1 MCPVQFTPSSFW
13 QRNNW
18 EVADMTVTPSPL
30 TAPKKVQIDEIAA
43 AVRDRFGPAVLV
55 SPGHGGMA
63 LSISLLEPTTLPPI
77 SKMLFWEMACSFGG
91 IVVEELQGNWRL
103 SYLFLSASCGW
114 IEILIEAPSTTSAL
128 PSISAEVHAADW
140 HEREAEDLFGLRFE
154 GHPRLGD
161 FILHDQMWP
170 EGVAPH
176 RKLHRKSMDAHQER
190 FRHRPNPEWRPLL
203 VVQDPGAFAMPV
215 GPVYE
220 GGLGQSVHFLL
231 ETVGEDVVRAVPRL
245 FYNFRAV
252 EKIAEG
258 QAISRALLLAE
269 RFAATSSFAHSLA
282 FCLAVERISGTQV
295 PARAKNLRVLLSE
308 LERLRHHTGAI
319 TGICESTAL
328 SVAASQAAIIEERLL
343 RVSCQFTGHRYLFGL
358 NTPGG
363 LRRDFSAESCA
374 ELLKAVDRAVGELHA
389 LEDRLYFTSSFLDR
403 LEDVGIVD
411 PDRAR
416 DLNFVGP
423 VGRASGRL
431 SDLRRDCPYEGYE
444 KYQFEVPRETEGD
457 GYARLR
463 ILFQEA
469 YQSVRLVHQAAQRL
483 EPGQISVPCEPL
495 SSGVAL
501 GWTEAPIGAALHW
514 LRLDGS
520 GLVERYRIITASFN
534 NWLGFRVAVEDFA
547 FQDFPIILATFG
559 LSPTE
564 CDR

>member
-1 MCPVQFTPSSFW
+1 MAVTPSSL
-13 QRNNW
+13 RTSKR
-18 EVADMTVTPSPL
+18 M
-30 TAPKKVQIDEIAA
+30 KIDEIA
-43 AVRDRFGPAVLV
+43 RTIRERFGSTLLV
-55 SPGHGGMA
+55 SHGDGGVT
-63 LSISLLEPTTLPPI
+63 LSIALVEPPI
-77 SKMLFWEMACSFGG
+77 LPTISRFLFWDAVCTFGG
-91 IVVEELQGNWRL
+91 IIVEQLQDNWRL
-103 SYLFLSASCGW
+103 SYLFLSPGSGW
-114 IEILIEAPSTTSAL
+114 IEVLLEVPSSTPAV
-128 PSISAEVHAADW
+128 PSISADVHAADW
-140 HEREAEDLFGLRFE
+140 HEREAEDLFGLHFE

-161 FILHDQMWP
+161 FILHDQIWP

-176 RKLHRKSMDAHQER
+176 RKLHRKTMDAHR
-190 FRHRPNPEWRPLL
+190 DRLRHRPNPDWRPLL

-258 QAISRALLLAE
+258 EPVSHALLLAE

-282 FCLAVERISGTQV
+282 FCLAVERMCRVEV
-295 PARAKNLRVLLSE
+295 PARAKNLRILLGE
-308 LERLRHHTGAI
+308 LERLRHHAGAI
-319 TGICESTAL
+319 AGICESTAL
-328 SVAASQAAIIEERLL
+328 SVAASQVAIIEELLL
-343 RVSCQFTGHRYLFGL
+343 RASCQFTGHRYLFGL

-363 LRRDFSAESCA
+363 LHRDFTSEACT
-374 ELLKAVDRAVGELHA
+374 ELLGAVDRAVSDLHR
-389 LEDRLYFTSSFLDR
+389 LERGLYFTSSFLDR

-411 PDRAR
+411 PESAR

-423 VGRASGRL
+423 VGRASGQAV
-431 SDLRRDCPYEGYE
+431 DLRRDCPYEGYGA
-444 KYQFEVPRETEGD
+444 YHFEVPREIEGD

-469 YQSVRLVHQAAQRL
+469 YQSTELIHEAIKRL
-483 EPGQISVPCEPL
+483 EPGSVSASCEPPAHGL
-495 SSGVAL
+495 AL
-501 GWTEAPIGAALHW
+501 GWAEAPIGAALHW
-514 LRLDGS
+514 LRLDSS
-520 GLVERYRIITASFN
+520 GLVKRYRIITASFN

-559 LSPTE
+559 LSATE

>member
-1 MCPVQFTPSSFW
+1 MV
-13 QRNNW
+13 
-18 EVADMTVTPSPL
+18 VTRSPL
-30 TAPKKVQIDEIAA
+30 SSSKRMQIDEIAGA
-43 AVRDRFGPAVLV
+43 LRDRFGPAVLV
-55 SPGHGGMA
+55 SRGQGGVA
-63 LSISLLEPTTLPPI
+63 LSIALVDPVTLPLI
-77 SKMLFWEMACSFGG
+77 SKFLFWDSACSFGG
-91 IVVEELQGNWRL
+91 IVVEELRGNWRL
-103 SYLFLSASCGW
+103 SYLFLSPGSGW
-114 IEILIEAPSTTSAL
+114 IEILLEAPSSTVTV

-140 HEREAEDLFGLRFE
+140 HEREAEDLFGLQFE

-161 FILHDQMWP
+161 FILHDQIWP

-176 RKLHRKSMDAHQER
+176 RKLQRKTMDVHRDR
-190 FRHRPNPEWRPLL
+190 LRHRPNAEWRPLL
-203 VVQDPGAFAMPV
+203 VVQDPGSFAMPV

-258 QAISRALLLAE
+258 QPVSHALLLAE

-282 FCLAVERISGTQV
+282 FCLAAERMSGTEV

-308 LERLRHHTGAI
+308 LERLRHHAGAI
-319 TGICESTAL
+319 AGVCESTAL

-343 RVSCQFTGHRYLFGL
+343 RASCQFAGHRYLFGL

-363 LRRDFSAESCA
+363 LPRDFTAEAWA
-374 ELLKAVDRAVGELHA
+374 ELLKGVDRAASELHG
-389 LEDRLYFTSSFLDR
+389 LEEGLHFTSSFLDR
-403 LEDVGIVD
+403 LEDVGIVH
-411 PDRAR
+411 PERAR

-423 VGRASGRL
+423 VGRASGQPG
-431 SDLRRDCPYEGYE
+431 DLRRDSPYSGYE
-444 KYQFEVPRETEGD
+444 AYPFQVPHEIEGD

-469 YQSVRLVHQAAQRL
+469 YQSAQLMHETAKRL
-483 EPGQISVPCEPL
+483 EPGAISAPCEPPAD
-495 SSGVAL
+495 GVAL
-501 GWTEAPIGAALHW
+501 GWAEAPIGAALHW
-514 LRLDGS
+514 LRLDGT
-520 GLVERYRIITASFN
+520 GLVGRYRIITASFN

-559 LSPTE
+559 LSATE

>member
-1 MCPVQFTPSSFW
+1 MI
-13 QRNNW
+13 
-18 EVADMTVTPSPL
+18 VTPSPL
-30 TAPKKVQIDEIAA
+30 TSRKKIQIDEIAA
-43 AVRDRFGPAVLV
+43 AVRDRFERAVSL
-55 SPGHGGMA
+55 SRGEGGVV
-63 LSISLLEPTTLPPI
+63 LSIAPSDPTTLPPMC
-77 SKMLFWEMACSFGG
+77 KMLFWDLGCSFGG
-91 IVVEELQGNWRL
+91 IIVEERQGNWRL
-103 SYLFLSASCGW
+103 AYLFLCAGCGW
-114 IEILIEAPSTTSAL
+114 IEVLLEVPSAQPSV
-128 PSISAEVHAADW
+128 PSISSEVHAADW

-176 RKLHRKSMDAHQER
+176 RKLHRKEMDAHQEH
-190 FRHRPNPEWRPLL
+190 FRRRPNSEWRPLL

-258 QAISRALLLAE
+258 QPVSRALLLAE

-282 FCLAVERISGTQV
+282 FCLAVESICGVKV
-295 PARAKNLRVLLSE
+295 PARAKNLRILLSE
-308 LERLRHHTGAI
+308 LERLRHHAGAI
-319 TGICESTAL
+319 TAICESTGLA
-328 SVAASQAAIIEERLL
+328 VAASQAGIIEELLL
-343 RVSCQFTGHRYLFGL
+343 RASCQFTGHRYLLGL
-358 NTPGG
+358 NAPGG
-363 LRRDFSAESCA
+363 LRRDFREEACA
-374 ELLKAVDRAVGELHA
+374 ELLKTVERTVTELRTLQER
-389 LEDRLYFTSSFLDR
+389 LEFSSSFLDR

-411 PDRAR
+411 PEKAR

-423 VGRASGRL
+423 VGRASGQAE
-431 SDLRRDCPYEGYE
+431 DLRRDCPYGGYE
-444 KYQFEVPRETEGD
+444 AYHFEVPREIEGD

-463 ILFQEA
+463 VLFQEA
-469 YQSVRLVHQAAQRL
+469 YQSAQLVHQAAKRL
-483 EPGQISVPCEPL
+483 EPGQISAPCEH
-495 SSGVAL
+495 SGRGVAL
-501 GWTEAPIGAALHW
+501 GWAEAPIGAALHW
-514 LRLDGS
+514 LRLDSTGQ
-520 GLVERYRIITASFN
+520 VERYRIITPSFN